1 MNDNSVIAGRCF
13 AGLGAAA
20 LGALL
25 ACGSSSQSAQS
36 GGSHPGEQPGG
47 GGVSEPDAS
56 ASAGGLDATTMASGS
71 GGTPGDDASGSNA
84 GDSAGGPSPTD
95 AAGAGDDS
103 GTTVADGGKATSDGG
118 PLVAPP
124 QVPSGWK
131 IALDDEFNGDTLG
144 PDWGIGTNLGTFTD
158 NSTTYWKPYQQNEA
172 EYLTASMVAVQGGNL
187 VLSVEGSSAISGPY
201 GSKSYIAGYVTSYN
215 KFAFQYGYIE
225 FRVEMPDV
233 AAGKDTGLWPALWL
247 LNSTYA
253 NSDEIDVLESFGADQ
268 TAIQMTAQ
276 PNNAAKTT
284 VTPGYHVLACLH
296 QASTIAFYVD
306 NKVVRSFSQSMSSN
320 MAILMGMQLGS
331 SAFGWL
337 PGPMPSNWPGGIH
350 GPMTAD
356 LKIDWVHVWTP

>member
-1 MNDNSVIAGRCF
+1 MDRNSVIANRCV

-25 ACGSSSQSAQS
+25 ACGSSSTSPG
-36 GGSHPGEQPGG
+36 GGSQAADRPGG
-47 GGVSEPDAS
+47 GGPGLDASLGGGDLDAS
-56 ASAGGLDATTMASGS
+56 ATTRDASSA
-71 GGTPGDDASGSNA
+71 PGDDAGGAGPGDSGSGEDA
-84 GDSAGGPSPTD
+84 GAPGTSPDSGPSGST
-95 AAGAGDDS
+95 G
-103 GTTVADGGKATSDGG
+103 DGG
-118 PLVAPP
+118 PPVAPS

-131 IALDDEFNGDTLG
+131 LALDDEFNGDTLG
-144 PDWGIGTNLGTFTD
+144 PDWGVGTNLGTFVD
-158 NSTTYWKPYQQNEA
+158 NGTTYWKPYQSQEA

-187 VLSVEGSSAISGPY
+187 VMSVEGSSAVSGPY
-201 GSKSYIAGYVTSYN
+201 GSKSYIAGYVTSYG
-215 KFAFQYGYIE
+215 KFAFQYGYVE

-253 NSDEIDVLESFGADQ
+253 NSDEIDVLESYGADQ

-276 PNNAAKTT
+276 PSNSVDDT
-284 VTPGYHVLACLH
+284 VTPGYHVLAVLH

-306 NKVVRSFSQSMSSN
+306 DTLVKSFDQSMSSN

-350 GPMTAD
+350 GAMTAD
-356 LKIDWVHVWTP
+356 LKIDWVHVWTPP

>member
-1 MNDNSVIAGRCF
+1 MNQNSVIGSRCF
-13 AGLGAAA
+13 SGFGAAA

-25 ACGSSSQSAQS
+25 ACGSSSQSAGP
-36 GGSHPGEQPGG
+36 GGSQTGDQRNDGSTPG
-47 GGVSEPDAS
+47 SDATTP
-56 ASAGGLDATTMASGS
+56 ADLDATSPASDAAA
-71 GGTPGDDASGSNA
+71 GDDASGA
-84 GDSAGGPSPTD
+84 SP
-95 AAGAGDDS
+95 GAGSDGGGDDGGTTGPDS
-103 GTTVADGGKATSDGG
+103 GTSPSGDGGA
-118 PLVAPP
+118 PVAPS
-124 QVPSGWK
+124 QVPAGWK
-131 IALDDEFNGDTLG
+131 VALDDEFNGDTLG
-144 PDWGIGTNLGTFTD
+144 PDWGVGTNLGTFVD
-158 NSTTYWKPYQQNEA
+158 NGTTYWKPYQQNEA

-201 GSKSYIAGYVTSYN
+201 GSKSYIAGYVTSYS

-233 AAGKDTGLWPALWL
+233 AAGKNTGLWPALWM

-276 PNNAAKTT
+276 PNNAANTT
-284 VTPGYHVLACLH
+284 VTPGYHVLGCLH

-306 NKVVRSFSQSMSSN
+306 NKLVKSFTQSMSSN

-350 GPMTAD
+350 GAMTAD
-356 LKIDWVHVWTP
+356 LKVDWVHVWTP